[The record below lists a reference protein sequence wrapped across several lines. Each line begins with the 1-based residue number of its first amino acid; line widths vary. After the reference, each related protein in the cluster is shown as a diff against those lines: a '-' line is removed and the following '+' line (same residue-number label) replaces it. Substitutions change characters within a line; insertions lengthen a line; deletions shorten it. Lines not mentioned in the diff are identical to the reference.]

1 MQLATTA
8 TQQRDGSMAG
18 WLAPLAL
25 FAAACLLYSINLG
38 RMAHP
43 DEFHHI
49 LAAQGLLATGEPRIA
64 EGVYTR
70 VYLQTW
76 LVAKSFSLFGDSLA
90 AARVPSLIATALLVA
105 TLFAWLRREAGP
117 LAAWIGAVLFG
128 TSPFAVDMAQFCR
141 FYAMQS
147 LAMFVTAIVVYAA
160 VKAPSDPPWRRLA
173 LLALALA
180 PLMLAV
186 YLQPTSLLGSLGLGL
201 WAVVAIGL
209 PWLADPGVPRTRKLV
224 MLGGL
229 VLAATRGSRP
239 RCGYRRRGRPLAPVQ
254 LDAVVQP
261 AWQRSVLV
269 LPWLVQPA
277 LSDLVAS

>member
-105 TLFAWLRREAGP
+105 TLFAWLRREAGRAGGMDRRRP
-117 LAAWIGAVLFG
+117 LRHLAFRGRHGAVLPLLRHAEPG
-128 TSPFAVDMAQFCR
+128 DVRHRDG
-141 FYAMQS
+141 
-147 LAMFVTAIVVYAA
+147 
-160 VKAPSDPPWRRLA
+160 RL
-173 LLALALA
+173 
-180 PLMLAV
+180 
-186 YLQPTSLLGSLGLGL
+186 
-201 WAVVAIGL
+201 
-209 PWLADPGVPRTRKLV
+209 
-224 MLGGL
+224 
-229 VLAATRGSRP
+229 
-239 RCGYRRRGRPLAPVQ
+239 RGRQGPE
-254 LDAVVQP
+254 
-261 AWQRSVLV
+261 RS
-269 LPWLVQPA
+269 P
-277 LSDLVAS
+277 VASAGPARCSPWPR